1 MKRCSAINARERLV
15 RRQMEI
21 AHTSAKAEAVGYR
34 FELESIEGEF
44 RALKARIDLQSSL
57 VASAQRRHTDGV
69 TLNKKGVL
77 TTIELERREQ
87 DWLSAQSQLEALQ
100 VQASGLDNRKA
111 QAQLNLEA
119 IEPSLQNAMAE
130 FDTRLSNLAQERIN
144 IQGQDSYALV
154 GRLTSLSITGGSQ
167 VTAGKAVA
175 TVLTQGGVLEAHLLV
190 PSRAAGFVEKGQ
202 DVRLLYAAFP
212 YQRFGSFDGVISNI
226 STSIIAPQDANVP
239 VSVQEPFYQV
249 KVALSDRRITAFGKT
264 YDLQPGM
271 LLDANIILERQSF
284 LSWLLEPLRAVRER
298 T

>member
-1 MKRCSAINARERLV
+1 
-15 RRQMEI
+15 MEI

-77 TTIELERREQ
+77 TAIELERREQ

-100 VQASGLDNRKA
+100 AQASGLDNRKA

-154 GRLTSLSITGGSQ
+154 TSTSGRLTSLSITGGSQ

-175 TVLTQGGVLEAHLLV
+175 TVLPQGGVLEAHLLV